1 MSEAGFSLH
10 PRLTADTALLGD
22 WPLSRVLLMN
32 DEGWPWLILVPRRA
46 ALREFH
52 DLASGD
58 LARLTAE
65 IGRASSTLDRLL
77 QPTKMNVG
85 MLGNLVPQM
94 HIHIIARYATDEAWP
109 GPVWGRRPRRPYA
122 ANALMHRA
130 GELRTVLGLS

>member
-1 MSEAGFSLH
+1 VSEAGFSLH
-10 PRLTADTALLGD
+10 PRLAADTALLGD

-46 ALREFH
+46 GLREFH

-58 LARLTAE
+58 LARLWAE
-65 IGRASSTLDRLL
+65 IGRVSATLDALL
-77 QPTKMNVG
+77 RPTKMNVG

-94 HIHIIARYATDEAWP
+94 HIHVIARYETDEAWP

-122 ANALMHRA
+122 VNALANRA
-130 GELRTVLGLS
+130 GELRTALGLS